1 MSGITNTMGYP
12 LQLDKTIDKMFYA
25 QMRRRKRYYEML
37 FKSSDA
43 PKGGEYTEATLS
55 ELGLL
60 RELPE
65 GRGVEFDVPNE
76 GNRITR
82 FYIPYGLGTQI
93 TKIMLQDDLHEKV
106 KQVPT
111 ELADSAIERT
121 EFVGATVLESG
132 FTGGTSVAE
141 DGNPL
146 FFATH
151 RSLKGAVTINNLG
164 STDMTPSALEAAF
177 SYGDTLVGENGFI
190 RPVRPLAVVCH
201 PSQKW
206 VVNDILKST
215 GRVWDYNRRGS
226 GDVLAGSG
234 GPAGFPAAE
243 AINLMNPKHGI
254 VDDWKVILNPYFTD
268 QDAWFVLFEDYDLRM
283 LWKERP
289 VLESSGDFATG
300 NKVYKVT
307 MRFSAFSNKYQR
319 MWGSP
324 GA

>member
-1 MSGITNTMGYP
+1 MSGIGNTKAFP

-37 FKSSDA
+37 FTSSDA

-65 GRGVEFDVPNE
+65 GKGVEFDVPNE
-76 GNRITR
+76 GNKITR
-82 FYIPYGLGTQI
+82 YYTPYGLGTQI
-93 TKIMLQDDLHEKV
+93 TKIMIQDDLHEKW

-111 ELADSAIERT
+111 ALADSAIEKT
-121 EFVGATVLESG
+121 EFIGSTVLESG
-132 FTGGTSVAE
+132 FSGGTSTGE

-146 FFATH
+146 FYASHST
-151 RSLKGAVTINNLG
+151 LKGAATINNLG
-164 STDMTPSALEAAF
+164 TTDMTPSALEAAF

-201 PSQKW
+201 PAQKW
-206 VVNDILKST
+206 VVNDVLKST
-215 GRVWDYNRRGS
+215 GRVWDYTSRTKGYVNDGTNN
-226 GDVLAGSG
+226 LAV
-234 GPAGFPAAE
+234 AAD
-243 AINLMNPKHGI
+243 AMNLMNPKNGI
-254 VDDWKVILNPYFTD
+254 VDDWRIILNPYFTD

-289 VLESSGDFATG
+289 VLENSGDFATS

-307 MRFSAFSNKYQR
+307 MRLGAFSNKYQR